1 MKFFKV
7 KVKSSTEIN
16 IQSSEPSCRIE
27 SQTLSKP
34 ILWLLLI
41 LISMNS
47 SFLFITKVILKNCQN
62 QIKFELRLSIQTFDL
77 FRSFNNLGSLLGAII
92 FSLVIEKV
100 NHKKILISFLLI
112 NCLCHFSFYL
122 KLPFIVL
129 LISRFFS
136 GLFSTFCFIYFPF
149 WVDKFGINNWIIF
162 MQGLV
167 QVSKIFG
174 ISLGYSINS
183 IFGSRRWNF
192 AFLLESILVTIVTF
206 IMYLVPNDYYDKGY
220 IDMERENK
228 IDINVEE
235 KIEKETMFKDIFL
248 NVPFILLQLYRGKI
262 LFINQTVRYLFY
274 NQIDSAVFINE
285 KNLIYHSY
293 IFNKIFSSFLGIVS
307 GSLILI
313 IIGTQYR
320 KFSFLCIFYLQLI
333 ACFLFFLSNKY
344 NSVVFF
350 NIMIC
355 TYNYFN
361 SACEIIALNISFLL
375 MPKTLKAT
383 ASGILSII
391 IITLGILPEFNG
403 YKLIKNFV
411 GESGIINVLM
421 LYGMI
426 GCFELMIADFYMKV
440 NKNKL
445 YQKY

>member
-1 MKFFKV
+1 
-7 KVKSSTEIN
+7 
-16 IQSSEPSCRIE
+16 
-27 SQTLSKP
+27 
-34 ILWLLLI
+34 
-41 LISMNS
+41 
-47 SFLFITKVILKNCQN
+47 
-62 QIKFELRLSIQTFDL
+62 
-77 FRSFNNLGSLLGAII
+77 
-92 FSLVIEKV
+92 
-100 NHKKILISFLLI
+100 
-112 NCLCHFSFYL
+112 
-122 KLPFIVL
+122 
-129 LISRFFS
+129 
-136 GLFSTFCFIYFPF
+136 
-149 WVDKFGINNWIIF
+149 

-167 QVSKIFG
+167 QISKIFG

-183 IFGSRRWNF
+183 IFGNRRWNF

-206 IMYLVPNDYYDKGY
+206 IMYLIPNDYYDKGY

-228 IDINVEE
+228 IDVGVEE
-235 KIEKETMFKDIFL
+235 KIEKETIFKDIFL
-248 NVPFILLQLYRGKI
+248 NVPFILLQFYRGKI
-262 LFINQTVRYLFY
+262 LFINQTVKFLFY

-293 IFNKIFSSFLGIVS
+293 IFNKIFSSFLGIIS

-344 NSVVFF
+344 NSV
-350 NIMIC
+350 IMIC

-361 SACEIIALNISFLL
+361 SACEIISLNISFLL

-391 IITLGILPEFNG
+391 IISLGVLPEFNG

-426 GCFELMIADFYMKV
+426 GCFELADFYMKI
-440 NKNKL
+440 NKSKL